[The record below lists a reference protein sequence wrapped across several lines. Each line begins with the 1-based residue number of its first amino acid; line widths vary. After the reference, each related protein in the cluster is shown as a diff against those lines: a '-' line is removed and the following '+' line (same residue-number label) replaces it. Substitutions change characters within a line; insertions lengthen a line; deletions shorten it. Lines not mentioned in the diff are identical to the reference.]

1 MLVVR
6 MRVVVVVL
14 YMLIWVYWSV
24 VMFFFFVSEIW
35 VCLVFIMIIVFRKV
49 YRNRL
54 DKFIRYEFG
63 NWKFFFIKVFINFCF
78 GLWEELLWLVI
89 FMMYIVNYEVK
100 EC

>member
-1 MLVVR
+1 MR

-63 NWKFFFIKVFINFCF
+63 NWKFFFSKVFINFCL

-89 FMMYIVNYEVK
+89 FMMYKVNYDVK

>member
-1 MLVVR
+1 MR

-63 NWKFFFIKVFINFCF
+63 NWKFFFSKVFINFCL

-89 FMMYIVNYEVK
+89 FMMYIVNYDVK

>member
-1 MLVVR
+1 MR

-63 NWKFFFIKVFINFCF
+63 NWKFFFSKVFINFCL
-78 GLWEELLWLVI
+78 GL
-89 FMMYIVNYEVK
+89 
-100 EC
+100 

>member
-1 MLVVR
+1 MR

-63 NWKFFFIKVFINFCF
+63 NWKFFFSNVFINFCL